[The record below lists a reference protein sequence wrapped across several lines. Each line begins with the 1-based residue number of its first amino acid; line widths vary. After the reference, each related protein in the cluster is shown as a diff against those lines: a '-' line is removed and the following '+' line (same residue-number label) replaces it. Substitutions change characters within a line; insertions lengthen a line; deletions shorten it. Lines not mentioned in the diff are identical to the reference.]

1 MSLGLTTFV
10 QTIIYGLMMAGLY
23 AMLGVGVSLIFGVM
37 RIMNFAH
44 GELLML
50 SMYLCFVLS
59 SVLQWDPLV
68 SLFVAIPAAFL
79 LGCFLEK
86 VLIQRVLAA
95 RHESQI
101 LLTYGLAIIFSSI
114 AQFIFS
120 PGTKF
125 VVTPYSNATV
135 SVFGILLNPGMLLI
149 LVVAVLFV
157 VGLQL
162 LLQRSDLGRMIRA
175 SAQNRTAALLMGIN
189 VNRIYMVTFGIAS
202 ALAAAAGAL
211 LLPTFYVNPHVGGLL
226 TFKAFTVS
234 VLGGLG
240 NPTGAIYGSIVLGLV
255 EALGQVYI
263 SPGSKDIIAYSVFIL
278 VLLFRPSGIM
288 GVRKV

>member
-1 MSLGLTTFV
+1 
-10 QTIIYGLMMAGLY
+10 MAGLY

-101 LLTYGLAIIFSSI
+101 LLTYCLAIIFSSI
-114 AQFIFS
+114 AQFIF
-120 PGTKF
+120 
-125 VVTPYSNATV
+125 
-135 SVFGILLNPGMLLI
+135 
-149 LVVAVLFV
+149 
-157 VGLQL
+157 
-162 LLQRSDLGRMIRA
+162 
-175 SAQNRTAALLMGIN
+175 
-189 VNRIYMVTFGIAS
+189 
-202 ALAAAAGAL
+202 
-211 LLPTFYVNPHVGGLL
+211 
-226 TFKAFTVS
+226 
-234 VLGGLG
+234 
-240 NPTGAIYGSIVLGLV
+240 
-255 EALGQVYI
+255 
-263 SPGSKDIIAYSVFIL
+263 
-278 VLLFRPSGIM
+278 
-288 GVRKV
+288 